1 MSVKNSVKNYV
12 SEMLVEYGQII
23 EMDGRTWHF

>member
-1 MSVKNSVKNYV
+1 MSVKNSVRNYV
-12 SEMLVEYGQII
+12 TEMLVEYGRII

>member
-1 MSVKNSVKNYV
+1 MSVKNSIKNYV
-12 SEMLVEYGQII
+12 SEMLVEYGRIV